1 LRLFGAM
8 KRKTTR
14 LILLVAIAAFL
25 GGVGYKVAEQLW
37 IMKSREFKKNPLKV
51 LDYLPEAA
59 LQIKDFHRS
68 QVDGNRKVWEIFG
81 DEARYL
87 KEEKQAVIKNPRILF
102 YSKEGKTLEA
112 TGNEGNLFFAGEQT
126 DLQGSIDKMQM
137 RGDIQVNYQGFT
149 FNTDELL
156 YFKSKDQVVS
166 PGKVTLKGEG
176 MELEGVGMEIAI
188 QDEKLHLAQN
198 VKTKLEPNKISKKS
212 KGQ

>member
-1 LRLFGAM
+1 M

-14 LILLVAIAAFL
+14 LFLLVLISAFL
-25 GGVGYKVAEQLW
+25 AGVGYKVAEQLW
-37 IMKSREFKKNPLKV
+37 IMKSRELKKNPLKV

-68 QVDGNRKVWEIFG
+68 QVDGDRKVWEIFG

-87 KEEKQAVIKNPRILF
+87 KEQKQAVIKNPRILF

-112 TGNEGNLFFAGEQT
+112 TGSEGNLFFTAEQA
-126 DLQGSIDKMQM
+126 DLQGSIDNMQM
-137 RGDIQVNYQGFT
+137 RGDVQISYQGFI

-176 MELEGVGMEIAI
+176 MELEGVGMEIAL

-198 VKTKLEPNKISKKS
+198 VKTKLEPDKISKKGKS
-212 KGQ
+212 P

>member
-1 LRLFGAM
+1 M
-8 KRKTTR
+8 TRKTTR
-14 LILLVAIAAFL
+14 LVLLVAISASL

-37 IMKSREFKKNPLKV
+37 LMKSREFKKNPLKV

-102 YSKEGKTLEA
+102 YSKDGKTLEA
-112 TGNEGNLFFAGEQT
+112 TGKEGNLFFTGEQT
-126 DLQGSIDKMQM
+126 DPQGSIDRMQM
-137 RGDIQVNYQGFT
+137 RGDIQVSYQGFT

-156 YFKSKDQVVS
+156 YFKSKDQIVS
-166 PGKVTLKGEG
+166 PGRVTLKGDG

-198 VKTKLEPNKISKKS
+198 VKTKLQPDKISKKGKS
-212 KGQ
+212 Q

>member
-1 LRLFGAM
+1 M
-8 KRKTTR
+8 TRKTTR
-14 LILLVAIAAFL
+14 LVLLVAISASL

-37 IMKSREFKKNPLKV
+37 LMKSREFKKNPLKV

-102 YSKEGKTLEA
+102 YSKDGKTLEA
-112 TGNEGNLFFAGEQT
+112 TAKEGNLFFTGEQT
-126 DLQGSIDKMQM
+126 DPQGSIDRMQM
-137 RGDIQVNYQGFT
+137 RGDIQVSYQGFT

-156 YFKSKDQVVS
+156 YFKSKDQIVS
-166 PGKVTLKGEG
+166 PGRVTLKGDG

-198 VKTKLEPNKISKKS
+198 VKTKLQPDKISKKGKS
-212 KGQ
+212 Q